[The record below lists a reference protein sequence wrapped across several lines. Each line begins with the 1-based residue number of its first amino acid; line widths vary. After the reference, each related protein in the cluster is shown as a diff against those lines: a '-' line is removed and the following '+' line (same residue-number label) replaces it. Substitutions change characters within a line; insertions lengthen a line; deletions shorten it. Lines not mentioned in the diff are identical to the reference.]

1 MIQGDEE
8 TMIVNCPHCAK
19 QLKLSEKI
27 RKSVQQ
33 LGPGRKIKVKCV
45 HCAVPFDL
53 DNNSLQQ
60 ASSER
65 GRVGP
70 GPDKPVP
77 GRRVKPPAPPGTE
90 WLKDGSFEEKEIVE
104 DIPRALVLM
113 PDSPI
118 RDAVV
123 KAATDFGYRVEQA
136 PTPEEA
142 IDKMLFVN
150 YAAVF
155 LHNNFETGGIESGKF
170 HQFMRVMNMS
180 RRRYIFYVLI
190 GGQFETLY
198 DLQALAHSAN
208 LVVHD
213 NEIPFIGTV
222 LKKAIPEFETLFGP
236 LMEELHVVGK

>member
-1 MIQGDEE
+1 
-8 TMIVNCPHCAK
+8 MIVNCPHCAK

-45 HCAVPFDL
+45 HCTVPFDL
-53 DNNSLQQ
+53 DENSLEQVR
-60 ASSER
+60 SGGDR
-65 GRVGP
+65 GGAA
-70 GPDKPVP
+70 PVKKAA
-77 GRRVKPPAPPGTE
+77 GRRVKPPAAPGTE
-90 WLKDGSFEEKEIVE
+90 WLQDGTFEEKEIVE

-113 PDSPI
+113 PDSSI
-118 RDAVV
+118 RETVV

-142 IDKMLFVN
+142 IDKMRFVN

-155 LHNNFETGGIESGKF
+155 LHDSFEPGGVNSGSF

-180 RRRYIFYVLI
+180 RRRYIFYVLL
-190 GGQFETLY
+190 GEQFDTLY
-198 DLQALAHSAN
+198 DLQALAYSAN
-208 LVVHD
+208 LVVND
-213 NEIPFIGTV
+213 KEVPFIGTV

>member
-1 MIQGDEE
+1 MIQGYEE

-27 RKSVQQ
+27 RKNVQQ

-53 DNNSLQQ
+53 DENSLKQEKSGLG
-60 ASSER
+60 AGTVKSAA
-65 GRVGP
+65 GR
-70 GPDKPVP
+70 K
-77 GRRVKPPAPPGTE
+77 VKPPAAPGTE
-90 WLKDGSFEEKEIVE
+90 WLKDGSFEEKEVVE

-113 PDSPI
+113 PDSSI
-118 RDAVV
+118 RQTVV

-142 IDKMLFVN
+142 IDKMRFVN

-155 LHNNFETGGIESGKF
+155 LHEGFEPGGVNSGSF

-190 GGQFETLY
+190 GEQFDTLY
-198 DLQALAHSAN
+198 DLQALAFSAN
-208 LVVHD
+208 LVVND
-213 NEIPFIGTV
+213 NEVPFIGTV
-222 LKKAIPEFETLFGP
+222 LKKAIPEFEALFGP